1 MKKTHRIRKIT
12 RTKLLCEKL
21 EERRLL
27 AIDVAVTDGDLVISG
42 EADGAVTIR
51 SLEDGSIEVQE
62 GDKVVANFTDV
73 IDDIR
78 IDLDSTGTMDDT
90 IVIDLDAKSV
100 DRLMVDLGNGD
111 NQLLIES
118 GKISGSLLYRGGDG
132 NDLVLLS
139 EDSIIDQN
147 VYAFLGD
154 GDDQVTLEGTVNRS
168 VMVRGGDGD
177 DVVEIG
183 ETSEIGRVANLD
195 LGDGNN
201 NAVIAGQI
209 EKGLKYRGGND
220 NDSIQIE
227 DSASIYS
234 NVSLNLGDGDN
245 LVSHKGEIDG
255 NLVIQSKNF
264 EDAVVVDESAIVSGR
279 TIQRLGR
286 DPRMSSRIVRYFHF

>member
-1 MKKTHRIRKIT
+1 MKKNLRSRKIL

-42 EADGAVTIR
+42 EADGTLIIR

-73 IDDIR
+73 TDDIR

-90 IVIDLDAKSV
+90 VVIDLSTKSI
-100 DRLMVDLGNGD
+100 DRLMVDLGDGD

-118 GKISGSLLYRGGDG
+118 GNVSGSLLYRGGEG
-132 NDLVLLS
+132 NDIVLLS
-139 EDSIIDQN
+139 EESIIDQN
-147 VYAFLGD
+147 VYAFLGA
-154 GDDQVTLEGTVNRS
+154 GDDQVTLDGTVNRS
-168 VMVRGGDGD
+168 VMIRGGDGD
-177 DVVEIG
+177 DFVELG

-195 LGDGNN
+195 LGDGDN

-209 EKGLKYRGGND
+209 EKGLKYRGGDD
-220 NDSIQIE
+220 NDSVQIE
-227 DSASIYS
+227 ETASIYS
-234 NVSLNLGDGDN
+234 NVSLNVGDGDN

-255 NLVIQSKNF
+255 NLVVQSKNA
-264 EDAVVVDESAIVSGR
+264 EDTVVVDEAAIVSGR

-286 DPRMSSRIVRYFHF
+286 DPRMSFRFARYFHF

>member
-90 IVIDLDAKSV
+90 IVVDLDAKSV

-118 GKISGSLLYRGGDG
+118 GKISGSLLYRGGIG

>member
-1 MKKTHRIRKIT
+1 MKKTHRIRKT
-12 RTKLLCEKL
+12 TNTKLICEKL

-51 SLEDGSIEVQE
+51 SLADGSIEVQE

-73 IDDIR
+73 TDDIR
-78 IDLDSTGTMDDT
+78 IDIDSTGTMDDT
-90 IVIDLDAKSV
+90 VVIDLDTKSV

-118 GKISGSLLYRGGDG
+118 GSFTGSLLYRGGDG

-139 EDSIIDQN
+139 KDSIISQN

-154 GDDQVTLEGTVNRS
+154 GDDQVILNGTVNRG

-177 DVVEIG
+177 DFVELS

-195 LGDGNN
+195 LGDGDN
-201 NAVIAGQI
+201 NAVIVGQI
-209 EKGLKYRGGND
+209 EKGLKYSGGND
-220 NDSIQIE
+220 SDSVQIE
-227 DSASIYS
+227 ESASIFS

-245 LVSHKGEIDG
+245 QVSHEGEIDG
-255 NLVIQSKNF
+255 NLIIQSRNA
-264 EDAVVVDESAIVSGR
+264 EDTVVVDESAIVSGK

-286 DPRMSSRIVRYFHF
+286 DPRMSFRFARHFHF